1 AYAWFTPLW
10 GMLGDRVGVKLMLY
24 RGSFLTAFIYPL
36 LGMVSDVHWLIFLRF
51 VTGALSG
58 TTIAAQM
65 LLVKTIPNQRQGY
78 ALGVLGTAIWGGAMI
93 GEVLGG
99 LAVYRYGYMVT
110 FTLCGVLFFVS
121 GLCVVLARDSEKAAA
136 PGPRRR
142 LFTGD
147 GVRWMFVP
155 PIVLMLILFLLCG
168 IAQRFYMPYTALMVE
183 RLVASTR
190 EAAKWLGIIGA
201 FAAAGGMISGV
212 VLGALSD
219 RFPEW
224 KLTTPMQFLSAAMLF
239 LAAGATSLFGFGF
252 CHAANGFALGGLYS
266 VYQKVISG
274 LVERT
279 KRGTVLGWA
288 TTMFNA
294 GYMLAAVIS
303 GLVVKAHGLPAVYR
317 TDAVLMVVLA
327 VSSLLIVRMATRHRD
342 RLRIAAGGG
351 ENGIP
356 QPTSGGRDK

>member
-1 AYAWFTPLW
+1 
-10 GMLGDRVGVKLMLY
+10 
-24 RGSFLTAFIYPL
+24 
-36 LGMVSDVHWLIFLRF
+36 
-51 VTGALSG
+51 
-58 TTIAAQM
+58 
-65 LLVKTIPNQRQGY
+65 
-78 ALGVLGTAIWGGAMI
+78 
-93 GEVLGG
+93 
-99 LAVYRYGYMVT
+99 
-110 FTLCGVLFFVS
+110 
-121 GLCVVLARDSEKAAA
+121 
-136 PGPRRR
+136 
-142 LFTGD
+142 
-147 GVRWMFVP
+147 
-155 PIVLMLILFLLCG
+155 
-168 IAQRFYMPYTALMVE
+168 MPYTALMVE

-303 GLVVKAHGLPAVYR
+303 GLVVKAYGLPAVYR